1 MPELPDDVTAALLRG
16 VSAYVRTADQNELP
30 PALKRLRRILRPTG
44 VAKHQTEL
52 LGALDLAPTR
62 ALVLQWLDDA
72 KPSLAKPDAAVLRAA
87 AGAGDAWRDS
97 FPATQPEP
105 ARAPQDT
112 ALEKLQDQLEREK
125 ARTGRAREAERAAKE
140 ALNRATKEAG
150 LQGAGAAREIARLR
164 QELADAR
171 AEADA
176 NRATV
181 AKVTDERARE
191 RRRAERDLDKER
203 RLRQDAERALKDVRR
218 ELRARDQK
226 PAMPPRQGDKPTP
239 AREAGAN
246 GGAPPD
252 QTSGGQRRKRLEAPL
267 GLLDDDPKALARW
280 LRTERVCLLVD
291 GYNVSKSG
299 MGFAHLSLE
308 DQRKRVI
315 DVVSRL
321 ARKNDLTPIVVFDG
335 AETPPR
341 LSRRPP
347 GPVLVEYSTGEIAD
361 DHLIA
366 RLEDI
371 PVDNP
376 VVFVTDDRELQGRAA
391 ALGAT
396 IATSSQLLALAR

>member
-1 MPELPDDVTAALLRG
+1 
-16 VSAYVRTADQNELP
+16 
-30 PALKRLRRILRPTG
+30 
-44 VAKHQTEL
+44 
-52 LGALDLAPTR
+52 
-62 ALVLQWLDDA
+62 
-72 KPSLAKPDAAVLRAA
+72 VLRAA

-97 FPATQPEP
+97 FPP
-105 ARAPQDT
+105 ARQEPDRAPSDG
-112 ALEKLQDQLEREK
+112 ALDKLQDQLEREK
-125 ARTGRAREAERAAKE
+125 ARTGKAREAERAARD
-140 ALNRATKEAG
+140 ALNRATREAG
-150 LQGAGAAREIARLR
+150 LEAAAQAREIAGLR
-164 QELADAR
+164 QKLAAAR
-171 AEADA
+171 EERDA
-176 NRATV
+176 NRETV

-203 RLRQDAERALKDVRR
+203 QARQEAERALKDARR
-218 ELRARDQK
+218 DLRDLEAKLAAVTPTQGKTPEGRGEARAGE
-226 PAMPPRQGDKPTP
+226 AMT
-239 AREAGAN
+239 
-246 GGAPPD
+246 D
-252 QTSGGQRRKRLEAPL
+252 QTSGARRRKRLEAPL

-299 MGFAHLSLE
+299 AGFAHLSLE

-321 ARKNDLTPIVVFDG
+321 ARKNDLKPIVVFDG

-361 DHLIA
+361 DHLVG

-376 VVFVTDDRELQGRAA
+376 VVFVTDDRELQRRAA